1 MKVPKLNITDNNIQ
15 IKQNSK
21 LIYFICILNKTM
33 LAKSKTLKL
42 INRINSRLKFLHMKK
57 LRYVIYDVMLLFN
70 LTLIMSSASYPK
82 LTQKMK
88 KKSKPR
94 KTNAFGIHC
103 NHTK

>member
-1 MKVPKLNITDNNIQ
+1 
-15 IKQNSK
+15 
-21 LIYFICILNKTM
+21 
-33 LAKSKTLKL
+33 
-42 INRINSRLKFLHMKK
+42 MKK

-94 KTNAFGIHC
+94 KINAFGIHC